1 MNAGTLAVR
10 RAEVN
15 SAGEKKD
22 FFVKVFDL
30 YIDLVIKIV
39 KKIFR
44 TERKMN
50 EREMSSEIGKMS
62 FEEALSALEAIV
74 RQLETGKVKLDDAV
88 DFYAKGMMLRRHCEE
103 KLAAARSRIDKIA
116 ASPAGEAVGLTSVSM
131 E

>member
-1 MNAGTLAVR
+1 
-10 RAEVN
+10 
-15 SAGEKKD
+15 
-22 FFVKVFDL
+22 
-30 YIDLVIKIV
+30 
-39 KKIFR
+39 
-44 TERKMN
+44 MN

-116 ASPAGEAVGLTSVSM
+116 ASPPGGAGGLTSVSM

>member
-1 MNAGTLAVR
+1 
-10 RAEVN
+10 
-15 SAGEKKD
+15 
-22 FFVKVFDL
+22 
-30 YIDLVIKIV
+30 
-39 KKIFR
+39 
-44 TERKMN
+44 MN